1 VATIYMEIGALL
13 VALFLLF
20 LLFKFLKN
28 PIYLLANSVLGILV
42 FLILNAL
49 GLGVPI
55 NIFSVGIVAIGGMT
69 GVVLVVVLHILGLG
83 F

>member
-1 VATIYMEIGALL
+1 MEIGALL